1 MFCHQLNKRGSA
13 SQASKAGSKCIVN
26 SHPSFTGH
34 GSIDGARILIWPFSC
49 ALEVDVGPS
58 EDLID
63 GQAWQP
69 ANISQSTM
77 FMK

>member
-1 MFCHQLNKRGSA
+1 MFRHQLNKRRSA

-34 GSIDGARILIWPFSC
+34 STIDGARIPIWPFSC
-49 ALEVDVGPS
+49 GLEVGVGPS

-63 GQAWQP
+63 GQVWQP
-69 ANISQSTM
+69 ANVSQSTM